1 MNPKRVSWNLA
12 AKKPGSESQK
22 GYASR
27 HRRNHSKE
35 ISESFHQF
43 WRDFQKNL
51 TTALLYRRATDLIAQ
66 YSEYLSNDAD
76 GDLAL
81 RALVDAV
88 DLAPNQVKCHNNL
101 AVFYW
106 QIGELEKAVHHL
118 ERARVIDPYDRDTV
132 WNCGQIM
139 KIAGEPLIAKYTYCD
154 YMRHRGYDLE
164 MAEAIVAL

>member
-12 AKKPGSESQK
+12 AKRPVSESRK
-22 GYASR
+22 GFGSLR
-27 HRRNHSKE
+27 RRNRSKDTPKC
-35 ISESFHQF
+35 FHRF
-43 WRDFQKNL
+43 WNDFGKNL
-51 TTALLYRRATDLIAQ
+51 STAFLYRRATDLITQ
-66 YSEYLSNDAD
+66 YSEYLSKDAD

-164 MAEAIVAL
+164 MAQAIVAL